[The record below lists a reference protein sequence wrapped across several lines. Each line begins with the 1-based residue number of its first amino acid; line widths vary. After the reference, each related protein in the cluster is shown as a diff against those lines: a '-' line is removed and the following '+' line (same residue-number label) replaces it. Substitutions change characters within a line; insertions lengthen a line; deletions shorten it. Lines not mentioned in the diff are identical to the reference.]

1 MTNAERIAQLE
12 TLVEVLRDEQRAH
25 ILAVKQES
33 EKTNRKLDELLM
45 LRAKGVGAFWLA
57 STLLGTGIVGM
68 IVSIV
73 EWFRS

>member
-73 EWFRS
+73 EWFKS

>member
-1 MTNAERIAQLE
+1 VTNAERIAQLE

-33 EKTNRKLDELLM
+33 EKTNRKLDDLLM

-73 EWFRS
+73 EWFKS

>member
-33 EKTNRKLDELLM
+33 EKTNKKLDELLM

-73 EWFRS
+73 EWFKS

>member
-1 MTNAERIAQLE
+1 VTNAERIAQLE

-73 EWFRS
+73 EWFKS

>member
-33 EKTNRKLDELLM
+33 EKTNRKLDDLLM

-73 EWFRS
+73 EWFKS